1 MPTNDNLPMM
11 FPPVRVDIDEDGD
24 RQPDR
29 CCDCSLPSRRLD
41 DWPGSRGWCGAI
53 DEGPHCGCP
62 IRQWTQDDQLRA
74 LRYSAASAEW
84 AVEFGSPGDGED
96 SDDYDSY
103 DSCDECGHEPCV
115 CGVPPSELGC
125 TCEECRSR
133 LEREFGRVRAEHAA
147 YANRRRNER
156 RHMDSGE
163 SHTSNPCSAL
173 GWNGQSHI
181 KGRARLG
188 MEFECDAR
196 TDLQKEEMLR
206 RTAEAFRAMG
216 LRHAAGYM
224 IAKRDGSV
232 TGAYPIEF
240 ATVPCTVEEHLS
252 VLRQAF
258 PNNRFGDGVI
268 RCWTNSSCGLHVHI
282 GRRRISPLT
291 AGKMAVFW
299 HHPDNDSAITEIAG
313 RSSNSY
319 CRRSPVMAY
328 EGDFG
333 LRGDRYCAL
342 NLTNVRTIEVRAFR
356 PSPNLA
362 SIAKNLEVVEASSWF
377 CRWAPICVST
387 GTDAGGLRWDQFLL
401 WLADPGHRKAF
412 PHLHHWIVRR
422 ETQLGRT
429 YRSFLPKNGGRSG
442 PQESEE

>member
-1 MPTNDNLPMM
+1 MPTNSLPMTY
-11 FPPVRVDIDEDGD
+11 PPLRADIDADGE
-24 RQPDR
+24 RRPDR
-29 CCDCSLPSRRLD
+29 CVDCGEPTRRLD
-41 DWPGSRGWCGAI
+41 SSWPGSRGWLGAI
-53 DEGPHCGCP
+53 AVEPPHCYCP
-62 IRQWTQDDQLRA
+62 VRQWTAEDQVSA
-74 LRYSAASAEW
+74 FRYSAETSQW
-84 AVEFGSPGDGED
+84 AVEFGSSSGGED
-96 SDDYDSY
+96 DDCDY

-115 CGVPPSELGC
+115 CGVPPRELGC
-125 TCEECRSR
+125 TCDECRER
-133 LEREFGRVRAEHAA
+133 LEGAFGRVRAEHAA
-147 YANRRRNER
+147 YANRRRFER
-156 RHMDSGE
+156 REMSDRE
-163 SHTSNPCSAL
+163 SHTANPCVVL
-173 GWNGQSHI
+173 RWNGQAYA

-206 RTAEAFRAMG
+206 RTAEAFRAIG
-216 LRHAAGYM
+216 LRHAEGYM

-232 TGAYPIEF
+232 TGSYPIEF

-252 VLRQAF
+252 VLRHAF

-268 RCWTNSSCGLHVHI
+268 RSWTNSSCGLHVHI

-356 PSPNLA
+356 PSPNLE

-377 CRWAPICVST
+377 ARWAPICVST
-387 GTDAGGLRWDQFLL
+387 GTDAGGLRWDQFLR
-401 WLADPGHRKAF
+401 WLADPGHRKVF
-412 PHLHHWIVRR
+412 PHLHSWIVRR
-422 ETQLGRT
+422 DTNLGRT
-429 YRSFLPKNGGRSG
+429 YRFFLPKNGGRQG